1 MWLYG
6 LYYGW
11 SFFTKNPQKSRGGG
25 GATTIDMRL
34 LEMLLL
40 LLSLAIISP
49 GGKKKFFPS
58 DHFPKISYPHTFSK
72 RRRHKRSFFSLRG
85 IESQERYFSRHRKKI
100 SFAIFF
106 SSSTFFISSTLIE
119 FSKNWISIFYFSN
132 SPLSP
137 LKLHFTFSFP
147 IFPNYGAMF
156 NNEQSESI
164 FHLFIMASKTN
175 VNFTKFFQK
184 KTKAMID
191 WKDKDVGM
199 NWWLGTI

>member
-6 LYYGW
+6 LYMDDLF
-11 SFFTKNPQKSRGGG
+11 SLKIRKNQEEAEQLQKRLVK
-25 GATTIDMRL
+25 ARYEKL

-85 IESQERYFSRHRKKI
+85 IESQEREIYFSSSKENKLCY
-100 SFAIFF
+100 FF
-106 SSSTFFISSTLIE
+106 SSSFFISSILIE

-132 SPLSP
+132 SPLS
-137 LKLHFTFSFP
+137 
-147 IFPNYGAMF
+147 
-156 NNEQSESI
+156 
-164 FHLFIMASKTN
+164 SKTAFHIFVPYFSKLWGN
-175 VNFTKFFQK
+175 VQQRTKRK
-184 KTKAMID
+184 YISSLHHGVE
-191 WKDKDVGM
+191 DKC
-199 NWWLGTI
+199 

>member
-6 LYYGW
+6 LYMDDLF
-11 SFFTKNPQKSRGGG
+11 SLKIRKNQEEAEQLQKRLVK
-25 GATTIDMRL
+25 ARYEKL

-85 IESQERYFSRHRKKI
+85 IESQERDISRHRKKI

-106 SSSTFFISSTLIE
+106 LLLLSSSLQFWLNFQKIE
-119 FSKNWISIFYFSN
+119 F
-132 SPLSP
+132 LS
-137 LKLHFTFSFP
+137 FIFP
-147 IFPNYGAMF
+147 IVL
-156 NNEQSESI
+156 S
-164 FHLFIMASKTN
+164 L
-175 VNFTKFFQK
+175 
-184 KTKAMID
+184 
-191 WKDKDVGM
+191 
-199 NWWLGTI
+199 L

>member
-6 LYYGW
+6 LYMDDLF
-11 SFFTKNPQKSRGGG
+11 SLKIRKNQEEAEQLQKRLVK
-25 GATTIDMRL
+25 ARYEKL

-85 IESQERYFSRHRKKI
+85 IESQERDISRHRKKI

-106 SSSTFFISSTLIE
+106 LLLLSSSLQLWLNFQKIE
-119 FSKNWISIFYFSN
+119 F
-132 SPLSP
+132 LS
-137 LKLHFTFSFP
+137 FIFP
-147 IFPNYGAMF
+147 IVL
-156 NNEQSESI
+156 S
-164 FHLFIMASKTN
+164 L
-175 VNFTKFFQK
+175 
-184 KTKAMID
+184 
-191 WKDKDVGM
+191 
-199 NWWLGTI
+199 L

>member
-6 LYYGW
+6 LYMDDLF
-11 SFFTKNPQKSRGGG
+11 SLKIRKNQEEAEQLQKRLVK
-25 GATTIDMRL
+25 ARYEKL

-85 IESQERYFSRHRKKI
+85 IESQEREIYFSSSKENKLCY
-100 SFAIFF
+100 FF

-164 FHLFIMASKTN
+164 FHLFIIMASKTN

-184 KTKAMID
+184 RQKLRLIEKIKM
-191 WKDKDVGM
+191 
-199 NWWLGTI
+199 

>member
-1 MWLYG
+1 
-6 LYYGW
+6 
-11 SFFTKNPQKSRGGG
+11 
-25 GATTIDMRL
+25 MRL

-85 IESQERYFSRHRKKI
+85 IESQERDITRHRKKI

-106 SSSTFFISSTLIE
+106 SSTFFISSILIE

-184 KTKAMID
+184 RQKLRLIEKIKKYVWTDD
-191 WKDKDVGM
+191 WELFRQRK
-199 NWWLGTI
+199 NEIWHS